1 MKDNIIEPGDV
12 VLISFP
18 LHKPQGHEQGGSRPA
33 IVVGAPKGA
42 VRYPVVFVIP
52 LTTQTGPWAG
62 NNPLLYP
69 HIPQGAAGITRDSI
83 ALIDQLRAVDV
94 QRVQYYLGCL
104 DKEIYNPIRR
114 NILRLF
120 WR

>member
-1 MKDNIIEPGDV
+1 MNRREADQLLWWEHQRERFVN
-12 VLISFP
+12 
-18 LHKPQGHEQGGSRPA
+18 
-33 IVVGAPKGA
+33 
-42 VRYPVVFVIP
+42 PVVFVIP

-69 HIPQGAAGITRDSI
+69 HIPQGAAGITRNSI
-83 ALIDQLRAVDV
+83 ALIDQLRAVV